1 MMPPAARTSVSA
13 PETPEALLPLLSAA
27 AMQHADDATM
37 NALGIDGHTLMESA
51 GRAAIRAM
59 EARFG
64 AMAGQHVVCCCGK
77 GNNGGDG
84 LVMARVL
91 QARGAT
97 VTVLLTADDPE
108 ALAPDAARNLDLL
121 QALPETRLTLA
132 PYEAGTPLDAW
143 AGADLYIDAL
153 LGTGLTSA
161 PREPIASLVRWLNA
175 REAPVVAVDVPT
187 GLHSDTGAAQPP
199 TVRATLTVAMAGL
212 KAGLVLGDGPQHA
225 GHVRVAEI
233 GIPPHLIAAA
243 MAAAPDACAFYPTD
257 AAVVERLPTRSPSAH
272 KYSAGYAV
280 VVGGHPDMPGAPL
293 MSAQAAARIGAGYV
307 TTAVPEGAQ
316 AAIHH
321 GFTAGTTLAL
331 PASADGI
338 TSPAALT
345 ALQPVLDE
353 ADALLIGPGL
363 GRDAGTEAFV
373 QALLKATALP
383 LVLDA
388 DGLNALAAAP
398 ALLEAHGRPSWV
410 LTPHAGEFARLAG
423 DDASLEA
430 PIRTARTY
438 AARWNCTLLLK
449 GQPSVVASPDGTVV
463 VGATGSHALATAG
476 SGDVLAG
483 ALTGLL
489 AQGLAPL
496 DAALCALE
504 TGGAAADHYA
514 SRHAAAAMVATDLLE
529 TLPKVLH
536 ARYRR

>member
-1 MMPPAARTSVSA
+1 MMPSAARTPVSA

-37 NALGIDGHTLMESA
+37 TSFGIDGHTLMESA

-59 EARFG
+59 ESRFG

-91 QARGAT
+91 HARGAT
-97 VTVLLTADDPE
+97 VTVLLTTDDPE
-108 ALAPDAARNLDLL
+108 TLAPDAARNLRLL
-121 QALPETRLTLA
+121 HALPETRLTLR
-132 PYEAGTPLDAW
+132 PYEAGTTLDAW

-161 PREPIASLVRWLNA
+161 PREPIASLVRWLNE
-175 REAPVVAVDVPT
+175 RSAPVVAVDIPT

-233 GIPPHLIAAA
+233 GIPPHLIAEA
-243 MAAAPDACAFYPTD
+243 MAAAPDACARYPTD
-257 AAVVERLPTRSPSAH
+257 AAVTERLPTRSPSAH

-280 VVGGHPDMPGAPL
+280 IVGGHPDMPGAPL
-293 MSAQAAARIGAGYV
+293 MSAQAAARMGAGYV

-316 AAIHH
+316 ATVQQ
-321 GFTAGTTLAL
+321 GFTAGTTLTL
-331 PASADGI
+331 PASTDGI

-345 ALQPVLDE
+345 TLQPVLAK
-353 ADALLIGPGL
+353 ADALLVGPGL

-373 QALLKATALP
+373 QTLLKEATLP

-388 DGLNALAAAP
+388 DGLNALAADP
-398 ALLEAHGRPSWV
+398 ALLAECGCPSWV

-423 DDASLEA
+423 DDAPFDS
-430 PIRTARTY
+430 PIRTARVY

-463 VGATGSHALATAG
+463 VGATGSHTLATAG

-483 ALTGLL
+483 AITGLL
-489 AQGLAPL
+489 AQGLTPL
-496 DAALCALE
+496 DAALCAME

-514 SRHAAAAMVATDLLE
+514 SRHAATSMVATDLLE
-529 TLPKVLH
+529 ALPTVLH
-536 ARYRR
+536 TRYRR